1 MNVSNCCFKC
11 SCTALAVILSLII
24 GIFGA
29 FFQFSGVFTVTTT
42 FLWVTFGVA
51 VGVLALLAVVTAVSC
66 RCQGCASLC
75 SRITAVL
82 AGALGTILFSLLL
95 LAVGIVATGIGTAI
109 LVGLVLFFFTLTLA
123 GLACV
128 IRCYADCS
136 G

>member
-75 SRITAVL
+75 SRNGSTARICKEIEHL
-82 AGALGTILFSLLL
+82 YRSARILNK
-95 LAVGIVATGIGTAI
+95 I
-109 LVGLVLFFFTLTLA
+109 
-123 GLACV
+123 
-128 IRCYADCS
+128 
-136 G
+136 